1 VQESKYYVKGET
13 LVILGVLFGF
23 YVVGDLTTTIWLIAN
38 YPGGI
43 IGESNPL
50 AATIYDADGVS
61 GMITSKVLFFMLIS
75 VTALILESYY
85 NHEKRVML
93 GINFSILGLIAWSL
107 IVVTTNVILI
117 FDLSMQTNSYESE
130 FLMKV
135 YPVLLGI
142 ILSILIIMPKFI
154 PKSLGKVEI
163 LLIVTVLL
171 GPAVLSP
178 GLYQHLFNEDLVL
191 ILTFLAVSAGIVG
204 LLIYVMRRLYTRII
218 PKFQ

>member
-1 VQESKYYVKGET
+1 MQESKHYVKGET
-13 LVILGVLFGF
+13 LVILGVLFAF
-23 YVVGDLTTTIWLIAN
+23 YVVGDLTTTIWLISN
-38 YPGGI
+38 YPDGI
-43 IGESNPL
+43 VGESNPI
-50 AATIYDADGVS
+50 AIVIYDTDGIS

-85 NHEKRVML
+85 NHEKMVML

-142 ILSILIIMPKFI
+142 ILSILIIMPKLI